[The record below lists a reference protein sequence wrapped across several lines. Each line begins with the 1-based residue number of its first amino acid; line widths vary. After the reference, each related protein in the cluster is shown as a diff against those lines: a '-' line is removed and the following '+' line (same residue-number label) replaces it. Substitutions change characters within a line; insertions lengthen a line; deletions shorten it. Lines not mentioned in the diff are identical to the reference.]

1 MALLCLSIIDKPL
14 LCSSIVQ
21 CDMPLLCSSVA
32 DMWLEQITRPPEAHT
47 CYFLLSVFSSRF
59 RFYPLAQFSF
69 LHLNLWSWFT
79 NMWFLVHGAHHFLLL
94 IYNIILSFCFD
105 RLRMVTCYA
114 HLNVVQLWCTGILDS
129 FFSFL
134 FLFLTISIVYR
145 VEIHIRSPLG

>member
-1 MALLCLSIIDKPL
+1 MWYASVVFFNSRYVTRTNNKAAWSSYVLLFTVCF
-14 LCSSIVQ
+14 Q
-21 CDMPLLCSSVA
+21 CHS
-32 DMWLEQITRPPEAHT
+32 
-47 CYFLLSVFSSRF
+47 FSRL

-69 LHLNLWSWFT
+69 LHLNLWSWLT
-79 NMWFLVHGAHHFLLL
+79 NLWFLVHGAHHFLLL